1 MSPVPAER
9 KNLAR
14 PDEMIRLPEVVEEVV
29 DLGELTVGR
38 TISQPG
44 WRWST
49 HVKPLV
55 GGDWCQARHI
65 GVVLSG
71 CMGVV
76 FPDGSEMRLEP
87 DEVYDIAPG
96 HDGFVVGDQPCV
108 SIEWAGLRTFAG
120 AHAGHRSRALLT
132 LLITDLVDSTVHAA
146 RLGDTAWR
154 AQAAEDEILVSATT
168 RTLGQAAGL
177 EFEDR
182 GTYELKGLEGEWPLS
197 ALVA

>member
-76 FPDGSEMRLEP
+76 F
-87 DEVYDIAPG
+87 
-96 HDGFVVGDQPCV
+96 
-108 SIEWAGLRTFAG
+108 
-120 AHAGHRSRALLT
+120 
-132 LLITDLVDSTVHAA
+132 
-146 RLGDTAWR
+146 
-154 AQAAEDEILVSATT
+154 

>member
-14 PDEMIRLPEVVEEVV
+14 PDEVIRLPEVVEEVV

-55 GGDWCQARHI
+55 GGDRCQARHI

-87 DEVYDIAPG
+87 DDVYDIAPG
-96 HDGFVVGDQPCV
+96 HDGFVVGDEPCV

-120 AHAGHRSRALLT
+120 RHAGHRSRALPT

-154 AQAAEDEILVSATT
+154 ELMARHFEAARS
-168 RTLGQAAGL
+168 AAGL

-182 GTYELKGLEGEWPLS
+182 GAYELKGLEREWPLS